1 MEKIIK
7 SNPEKLI
14 RELLTSK
21 YGTLDNASSNLNI
34 GSRQALN
41 NNLKRWSNQEGTFK
55 AFYNILSQLNYKIE
69 YYAFPIIPTEF
80 DYDKFSKLLDDG
92 KFTQASR
99 LIDVAYNGNNQS
111 LYTSEYKELRNQL
124 ENRKSYIENKYR
136 LISTFSE
143 KQLTAIIEL
152 NKSFEFSK
160 NLELVIDGY
169 FQIKEIYSDLEKI
182 IESSNS
188 IIDKEELK
196 KKLDNAFWGTIGR
209 QKNYF
214 VEKMLVDDETIW
226 IKLENNK
233 MYDITNFFDEES
245 LSKFKVKKNREKLEV
260 KYLTI
265 TDNTNVIEAVNCIY
279 DGNPFLGVY
288 NPITKELKKIE
299 FQ

>member
-1 MEKIIK
+1 MENFIK
-7 SNPEKLI
+7 SNPENLI

-21 YGTLDNASSNLNI
+21 YNTLDNACKSLKLGSSQ
-34 GSRQALN
+34 GLN
-41 NNLKRWSNQEGTFK
+41 NNLKRWANQEGTFK
-55 AFYNILSQLNYKIE
+55 AFYNIISKLQYKIE
-69 YYAFPIIPTEF
+69 YHAFPILPSEF

-92 KFTQASR
+92 KFTQASK
-99 LIDVAYNGNNQS
+99 LIDYAYNSENQS
-111 LYTSEYKELRNQL
+111 IYTSEYAVLRNQL
-124 ENRKSYIENKYR
+124 ENRKSYVENKYR
-136 LISTFSE
+136 IITTFSE
-143 KQLTAIIEL
+143 KQLELIIET

-188 IIDKEELK
+188 TFDKEELK

-214 VEKMLVDDETIW
+214 VEKMLVDDEAIW

-288 NPITKELKKIE
+288 SPITKELKKIE
-299 FQ
+299 F